1 MDKKKY
7 LLDQLDDKI
16 KSFGKDSERHKRM
29 YRQLRYGVF
38 GLTSL
43 SALLAGLALSM
54 PEAGT
59 VISVL
64 ILLVSGVVGVLTSV
78 EGLHKPSELWIH
90 ERTTYYLLMDL
101 KREAEFVLD
110 AQVSNE
116 DVEGFFYRF
125 QAILGASNE
134 KWNRGIVAVH
144 QQSSPSAAA
153 AGAAT
158 TD

>member
-7 LLDQLDDKI
+7 LLDQLDAKI
-16 KSFGKDSERHKRM
+16 KDFGKDSDRHKHM

-38 GLTSL
+38 GLTAL

-64 ILLVSGVVGVLTSV
+64 ILLVSGVVGVLTSI

-110 AQVSNE
+110 AGSTDE

-134 KWNRGIVAVH
+134 KWNRGIVGNS
-144 QQSSPSAAA
+144 QQPSTPVAT
-153 AGAAT
+153 AGAAS